1 MPKNAGYALVGRAG
15 VRDHDTEA
23 ETAPAAIAA
32 EDRAADN
39 TGLVA
44 RAEAHA
50 ARRYRVWRVVLPVGV
65 LVAVLV
71 MLSASGGRSNSP
83 SDQIVILVSCD
94 GFRSD
99 YRYRAG
105 PAMRRLMA
113 EGVQA
118 EFMRPAFPSKTFPNH
133 YSLVTGLWPESHG
146 IVGNSFVE
154 PSTGEVFSMQ
164 SKEPLFWRGEPL
176 WVTAEKAGVRSAPGM
191 WPGADV
197 NMSSAGAP
205 GGGLPSYALAYTR
218 SIDKIGRISWLLE
231 QLARPREAQ
240 PRFLTLYMED
250 LDDAGHQH
258 GPDSPDVAAAILDV
272 DTGLQAL
279 LDGLKTLREET
290 QRRLNIVV
298 VGDHG
303 MVGTSSDR
311 VMVLPE
317 LREDPELLVAAT
329 AAQFGVSPV
338 LGLRPVPGR
347 ERAVLQKLNA
357 AIDRATGREY
367 GLRSTYNGMLDRF
380 RCHCTKC
387 CLAKQYICC
396 RVDGIR

>member
-1 MPKNAGYALVGRAG
+1 MSGVRAIPVEMPKNAGYALVERSS
-15 VRDHDTEA
+15 VRDHDTET
-23 ETAPAAIAA
+23 ETAAAIAA
-32 EDRAADN
+32 KESAADN
-39 TGLVA
+39 TAAGLVA
-44 RAEAHA
+44 QTEAHA
-50 ARRYRVWRVVLPVGV
+50 ARRYRAWRVVLFLGLLLAM
-65 LVAVLV
+65 LVILTA
-71 MLSASGGRSNSP
+71 GTGRSISS

-146 IVGNSFVE
+146 IVGNSFME
-154 PSTGEVFSMQ
+154 PSTGQLFSMR
-164 SKEPLFWRGEPL
+164 SKESFFWRGEPL

-205 GGGLPSYALAYTR
+205 GSGFPSYSLAYTR
-218 SIDKIGRISWLLE
+218 SIDNLGRVLWLLE
-231 QLARPREAQ
+231 QLARPPEAQ

-258 GPDSPDVAAAILDV
+258 GPDSPEVAAALLDV

-279 LDGLKTLREET
+279 LDGVNTLREET
-290 QRRLNIVV
+290 RRRLNIVV

-303 MVGTSSDR
+303 MVGTSTDR
-311 VMVLPE
+311 CDMQPM
-317 LREDPELLVAAT
+317 
-329 AAQFGVSPV
+329 F
-338 LGLRPVPGR
+338 
-347 ERAVLQKLNA
+347 
-357 AIDRATGREY
+357 
-367 GLRSTYNGMLDRF
+367 
-380 RCHCTKC
+380 C
-387 CLAKQYICC
+387 
-396 RVDGIR
+396 